1 MLATFTILV
10 VLTTVASLIYNAIPS
25 QVTWLRRGLIL
36 LVSATVIYAFNPRTL
51 AIAILITAFA
61 FGVYILARRFPARSW
76 IPWLVMAPLVLNAIT
91 EVAFD
96 RNWGDLLPFP
106 TGSPVSP
113 MITQLATLGLSF
125 YSFKLYISIKEGLH
139 ADALR
144 VRDMLT
150 GVLFFPSFPIGPID
164 GAAAFNDAAIRRPA
178 DPRLWLLGLAR
189 IGMGA
194 AKIYLVA
201 DWLTNE
207 LPVAIGF
214 HSLEFVQTHAFTSP
228 TRALTFMLLSF
239 LLLYLNFSGFSD
251 IAIGAG
257 LMFNLHLTENFHYPL
272 LSSSIQNFWQRWNL
286 SLSSFITKYLF
297 KPLLRSTGR
306 PVVSLIIAFTLIG
319 LWHRVSLGYLFWGL
333 AHGTALGVALWWRRR
348 DGKPLPMPNS
358 IRQLGGIVLTL
369 LFVSFV
375 STIANMPNWHR
386 TQQFLG
392 ALIGQ

>member
-10 VLTTVASLIYNAIPS
+10 VLTIVASLIYNAIPS

-76 IPWLVMAPLVLNAIT
+76 IPWLVMAPLVLNAIS

-113 MITQLATLGLSF
+113 LITQLATLGLSF

-139 ADALR
+139 ADGLR

-164 GAAAFNDAAIRRPA
+164 GAATFNDAAIRRPA
-178 DPRLWLLGLAR
+178 NPRLWLLGLAR
-189 IGMGA
+189 IGMGG
-194 AKIYLVA
+194 AKVYLVA
-201 DWLTNE
+201 DWLTNA

-214 HSLEFVQTHAFTSP
+214 HSLEPRARAHLHAAEFFAALPQLLGLLGHRDWCRHDVQPAPDREFPLPAPEQLDPKLLAALEPLALSIHYDVPVQASAARDGPPIGLADHRVHAHRSVAS
-228 TRALTFMLLSF
+228 RL
-239 LLLYLNFSGFSD
+239 
-251 IAIGAG
+251 AG
-257 LMFNLHLTENFHYPL
+257 LPL
-272 LSSSIQNFWQRWNL
+272 LGRCSRHSARRGAVVAEARRQATADSQQRPAARWNR
-286 SLSSFITKYLF
+286 TD
-297 KPLLRSTGR
+297 P
-306 PVVSLIIAFTLIG
+306 
-319 LWHRVSLGYLFWGL
+319 
-333 AHGTALGVALWWRRR
+333 ALCLVRFDDCEHA
-348 DGKPLPMPNS
+348 
-358 IRQLGGIVLTL
+358 
-369 LFVSFV
+369 
-375 STIANMPNWHR
+375 
-386 TQQFLG
+386 
-392 ALIGQ
+392 